1 MNRKESPWTAV
12 TLADQ
17 RRIGGPS
24 GSVGAC
30 VAVGKG
36 QGREAW
42 GVRHPATALP
52 ARHSRKGSV
61 GWEMGHV
68 IRFDHWTRARALHV
82 WPARCASAS
91 CLSLAW
97 KPFGEGSFLFL
108 CRTGADCRRVTWGL
122 GLLHA
127 GVRCITFWPQLLRV
141 AGRVVLGDRLSGAPL
156 AA

>member
-30 VAVGKG
+30 VAAGKG

-52 ARHSRKGSV
+52 ARYARKGSA
-61 GWEMGHV
+61 GWKMGHV
-68 IRFDHWTRARALHV
+68 IRFDHWTRARGFAVEAERVRRRRLLV
-82 WPARCASAS
+82 SGF
-91 CLSLAW
+91 W

-108 CRTGADCRRVTWGL
+108 CRTGLTAAGSHGDTACFN
-122 GLLHA
+122 A
-127 GVRCITFWPQLLRV
+127 GVRCITFWPPLLAWPAALRW
-141 AGRVVLGDRLSGAPL
+141 VLG
-156 AA
+156 

>member
-61 GWEMGHV
+61 EWEEGHV

-82 WPARCASAS
+82 GPVLLRAGRMLVSGLETFWRGFV
-91 CLSLAW
+91 LVSL
-97 KPFGEGSFLFL
+97 PH
-108 CRTGADCRRVTWGL
+108 RADRRRVTWGL

-127 GVRCITFWPQLLRV
+127 GVRCITFWPQLLGV
-141 AGRVVLGDRLSGAPL
+141 AGRVELGDWLSGVPL